1 MQQNPETSAIQPE
14 GDEINLLD
22 LLLVIV
28 KRKRL
33 VLGLPLVAATAAII
47 YSLTLPNIYT
57 ATAKILPPQKE
68 GGGGGLSAL
77 LSQAGGLAGLAGG
90 LGGLSGPAELYV
102 GILKSRSV
110 GDAVVKRLDLQNVY
124 EAKSAEDARSRLEK
138 LVKIQA
144 GKDGIITIAAD
155 SKYPKLAAQLA
166 NSYVDELSRTS
177 IRLNLSKA
185 GTEKA
190 FLEKRLEVVKGDL
203 KAAEDNLKQF
213 AQQNKTIQ
221 IDSQAKAS
229 IEGIAKLK
237 AELVT
242 REVQLES
249 LRSFQTD
256 ESPEV
261 KALVSTIAKIR
272 REIGAKSSASGSGE
286 GIPGLGSVPGLGLQ
300 YARLMR
306 ELKTQEA
313 IFEHLT
319 KQFEVAKLAE
329 AKDSSSLQVID
340 EAVPPLRKS
349 KPKRSLIVILATVTA
364 FFAGVF
370 GAFILEYLEKLPAE
384 DRQRMA
390 LIKDLAL
397 RVRG

>member
-1 MQQNPETSAIQPE
+1 MTDNREQPAVQPE
-14 GDEINLLD
+14 EDEINLLE
-22 LLLVIV
+22 LALVIV

-33 VLGLPLVAATAAII
+33 VVGLPLIAALLAII

-68 GGGGGLSAL
+68 GGGGLSAL

-110 GDAVVKRLDLQNVY
+110 GDAVVKRLNLQ
-124 EAKSAEDARSRLEK
+124 AIFKSKTAEDARRGLEGA
-138 LVKIQA
+138 VKIQS
-144 GKDGIITIAAD
+144 GKDGIITITAD
-155 SKYPKLAAQLA
+155 SKDPKLAAQLA
-166 NSYVDELSRTS
+166 NSYVDELARTS
-177 IRLNLSKA
+177 VRLNLSKV

-190 FLEKRLEVVKGDL
+190 FLEKRLELVKGDL
-203 KAAEDNLKQF
+203 KTAEENLKSF
-213 AQQNKTIQ
+213 AQKNQTIQ

-237 AELVT
+237 AELVA

-249 LRSFQTD
+249 LRSYQTD

-261 KALVSTIAKIR
+261 KILVSTVAKLR
-272 REIGAKSSASGSGE
+272 REVGAHAAASGSGE

-306 ELKTQEA
+306 DLKTQEA
-313 IFEHLT
+313 IYEQLA

-329 AKDSSSLQVID
+329 AKDSTTIQVLD
-340 EAVPPLRKS
+340 EAVPPVRKS
-349 KPKRSLIVILATVTA
+349 KPKRSIMVILATVSA
-364 FFAGVF
+364 FFVGVF
-370 GAFILEYLEKLPAE
+370 GAFILEYLEKLPDE
-384 DRQRMA
+384 DRMRLARM
-390 LIKDLAL
+390 KELAL
-397 RVRG
+397 RIRE